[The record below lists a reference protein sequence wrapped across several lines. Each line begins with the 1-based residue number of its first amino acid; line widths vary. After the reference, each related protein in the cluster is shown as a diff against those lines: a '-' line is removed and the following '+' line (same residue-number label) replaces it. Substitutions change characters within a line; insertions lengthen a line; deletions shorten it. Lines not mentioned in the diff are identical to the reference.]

1 MIEIPL
7 TSKPEQLFSIVI
19 KETKYDI
26 RVLLNSRTGVWS
38 LDLAAGGKDLVSGI
52 ALLPGA
58 DIFGQYNLGIG
69 IGYIIN
75 LESPRQDP
83 TRDEF
88 GKLSRLFIL
97 TEEELQDGSSV

>member
-19 KETKYDI
+19 KATKYDM
-26 RVLLNSRTGVWS
+26 RVILNSRTGNWS
-38 LDLAAGGKDLVSGI
+38 LDLAADGKDLVTGI

-58 DIFGQYNLGIG
+58 DIFGQYNLDIG
-69 IGYIIN
+69 IGYIVN
-75 LESPRQDP
+75 LENPGQDP
-83 TRDEF
+83 SRDQL

-97 TEEELQDGSSV
+97 TEEGLQDGSPV

>member
-97 TEEELQDGSSV
+97 TEEELQNGSPV